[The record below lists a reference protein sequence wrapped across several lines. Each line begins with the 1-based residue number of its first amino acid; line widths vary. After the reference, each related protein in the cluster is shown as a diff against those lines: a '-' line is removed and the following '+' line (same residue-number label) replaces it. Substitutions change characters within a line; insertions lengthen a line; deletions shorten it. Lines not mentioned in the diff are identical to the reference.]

1 MNNILIQLI
10 NKSSRVN
17 RKRLINLIGVDLE
30 HFEPEIFNGK
40 HYTKK
45 LYGDD
50 LFLFVN
56 EKGRLVGATIGA
68 MYQKSFEDFCVYDSE
83 LKKNRKGVEEK
94 SKLVLRIPSENRI
107 YRARFNKKYNEELPK
122 KPSLNK
128 RLSEYK
134 NNKNKNLN
142 DDQIKEMLRELM
154 TTFSNNIFN
163 NDFDMKKFKPVTRWN
178 SSIEELISSI
188 TNLSKD
194 YKRYLGYLITEKN
207 EYEKNN
213 TNWKKEN
220 SWYYKEYL
228 SVVTAIT
235 DWYKILNN

>member
-1 MNNILIQLI
+1 
-10 NKSSRVN
+10 
-17 RKRLINLIGVDLE
+17 
-30 HFEPEIFNGK
+30 
-40 HYTKK
+40 
-45 LYGDD
+45 
-50 LFLFVN
+50 
-56 EKGRLVGATIGA
+56 
-68 MYQKSFEDFCVYDSE
+68 
-83 LKKNRKGVEEK
+83 
-94 SKLVLRIPSENRI
+94 
-107 YRARFNKKYNEELPK
+107 
-122 KPSLNK
+122 
-128 RLSEYK
+128 
-134 NNKNKNLN
+134 
-142 DDQIKEMLRELM
+142 MLRELM

-163 NDFDMKKFKPVTRWN
+163 NDFDTKKFKPVTRWN

-228 SVVTAIT
+228 STVTIIT